1 LGWIDL
7 IKTTPLKDTISHIII
22 KDFTTVSKAINSNI
36 KLSYQV
42 FGKPLGSAP
51 IVLVN
56 HALTGNSNVAGKDGW
71 WQDLVG
77 TDKVIDTNLYTV
89 LSFNIPGNGFDG
101 FVIENYKDFTA
112 RDVAR
117 LFLIGLE
124 RLGVTKLF
132 AIIGGSLGGGIAWE
146 MAVLSPDITE
156 HLIPVATDWK
166 STDWLIANCQIQEAF
181 LLNSRNPVHDA
192 RMHAMLCYR
201 TPESFK
207 ERFHRSKNDDSEVF
221 NVESWLLH
229 HGKKLQE
236 RFQLS
241 AYKLMNQLLKS
252 IDVTK
257 GRPEDVNI
265 LDAINA
271 NIHIIGVDSDM
282 FFTAEENRQTHK
294 ELALT
299 KPNVTYNEIHSV
311 HGHDAFLMEYEQ
323 LEKIIESIFVPDSK
337 KRKMK
342 ILKFGGKSLANG
354 DGLNKVLSIIE
365 HKVNE
370 GEKIAVVV
378 SARGSGTDD
387 LEAILNRAVK
397 GDSYQ
402 VLFDAFKTYQ
412 TAEASKA
419 DFSKEFSTL
428 NKLFE
433 GVSLLGDYSQKIKD
447 EVLAQGELL
456 ASKLVSSLLNERGI
470 KANAT
475 DSRELIKTDE
485 NFGNAQPILQLSK
498 DNVKKYFK
506 EHNGNVVNVVTGF
519 IGANLKNETTTL
531 GRNGSNY
538 TAALLA
544 NYLDAGEL
552 QNYTHVNGIY
562 TANPDLVPDA
572 KKIEELSFNEAN
584 ELANFGTTILH
595 AKTIIPLL
603 EKNISLRIL
612 NTFNPEDGGTLI
624 TARPNKQGIKS
635 LSVLDN
641 VALINLEG
649 RGLLGKAGVDARIFK
664 ALGSKNISVSIVS
677 QGSSERGIGFVINA
691 NQATDAVI
699 ALEKEFENDFYAQD
713 VNKIDVIDDVSV
725 ISIIGIELSSFHK
738 PFNALIK
745 NQITPLLFNN
755 TVTGR
760 NVSLVVKKEQLHKAM
775 NVIHGEVFGISKNI
789 NIVIFGH
796 GLVGS
801 ALIDQILKSKGDIEK
816 RKGINLNIFA
826 IANSEKLLLNR
837 KGVDENWR
845 ESIRTTSNESSIK
858 DVIDFA
864 ETHHLENLI
873 AVDNT
878 ASSQFYTNYVPLVEA
893 GFDLVSSNKIANT
906 ISHEFYKDLRDQLKN
921 HNKQYLYE
929 TTVGAGLPLVD
940 TIKLLHESGENI
952 TRIRGV
958 FSGTLSYL
966 FNNFSVENKPF
977 SEIIQETIDKGFTEP
992 DPREDFSGNDVA
1004 RKLLILAR
1012 ELDLQNEFED
1022 VSVQNLIPEA
1032 YQNISVDS
1040 FLKQL
1045 HVLDESFQEIKDNQ
1059 EEGYVLRYI
1068 GDLSGDLSQDKG
1080 SLEVKLVSI
1089 PGDSTLGQIKGSDA
1103 IFEIYTESYG
1113 EQPIV
1118 IQGAGAGAAVTARGV
1133 FGDIL
1138 RLSKHIN

>member
-1 LGWIDL
+1 M
-7 IKTTPLKDTISHIII
+7 KDTISHIII